1 MLTHPILV
9 LINVLYGKQLLRTA
23 LNTEG
28 FSDIKIVAPDAQSWG
43 ILDDFSNDTAYWE
56 AVDIIG

>member
-1 MLTHPILV
+1 V